1 MSDTTPNVTS
11 MPEVK
16 VDWKTRLAQKKTA
29 IAFGTGAALAAVTT
43 FVICKSSEDEDED
56 YSDMT
61 AVMDAVREDSIPSDK
76 E

>member
-16 VDWKTRLAQKKTA
+16 PDWKTRLAQKKTA
-29 IAFGTGAALAAVTT
+29 IAFGTGAALAAISTY
-43 FVICKSSEDEDED
+43 VICKSSEDED
-56 YSDMT
+56 YSDLT
-61 AVMDAVREDSIPSDK
+61 AVMDAVREDTISSDQ